1 MMTNEGELLTADERA
16 DVLNLLNKTFEDN
29 NINLE
34 VAMYEDDGSFF
45 DVMFWKR
52 NSSKPIMEGKNEN
65 IRRYL

>member
-1 MMTNEGELLTADERA
+1 MNMDKEKELLTADERA

-52 NSSKPIMEGKNEN
+52 NSSKPIMEGDAE
-65 IRRYL
+65 

>member
-1 MMTNEGELLTADERA
+1 MNMDKEKELLTADERA

-34 VAMYEDDGSFF
+34 VAMYEDDGNFF

-52 NSSKPIMEGKNEN
+52 NSSKPIMEGDTE
-65 IRRYL
+65 